1 MLPMRERR
9 LRVWITPSSRP
20 RPACPLTSRP
30 ATFFRPPEPLLRKEG
45 VPMSQPHPLLDRM
58 EAQAA
63 NVAATVSRV
72 ASLEA
77 ALAYVTAVCAAKA
90 PCQRL
95 RAGDETQPAAPGE
108 QPKIIAAPGLPEAA
122 VAALRQQAAPLGM
135 TVITDGLRRH
145 LGGIDVA
152 FTLAD
157 AGLAATG
164 TLVLRCADEELRLAT
179 MLAET
184 HIALLPASR
193 IAADADA
200 LEPTLAAWMGQP
212 GYTAFITG
220 PSRTADIER
229 VTALGVHGPL
239 ELHILIREDD

>member
-1 MLPMRERR
+1 M
-9 LRVWITPSSRP
+9 
-20 RPACPLTSRP
+20 A
-30 ATFFRPPEPLLRKEG
+30 
-45 VPMSQPHPLLDRM
+45 QPHPLVDRL
-58 EAQAA
+58 EAQATA
-63 NVAATVSRV
+63 VAATVSRV
-72 ASLEA
+72 TSLDE
-77 ALAYVTAVCAAKA
+77 ALAYVTALCAEKA
-90 PCQRL
+90 PCQQL
-95 RAGDETQPAAPGE
+95 RAGGE
-108 QPKIIAAPGLPEAA
+108 PLSAGSGEPHKSIAAPGLPEAV
-122 VAALRQQAAPLGM
+122 VAALRRRAAPLGI

-179 MLAET
+179 MIAET
-184 HIALLPASR
+184 HVALLPASC

-200 LEPTLAAWMGQP
+200 LEPTLAAWMSQP

-239 ELHILIREDD
+239 ELHILIREDG

>member
-1 MLPMRERR
+1 M
-9 LRVWITPSSRP
+9 
-20 RPACPLTSRP
+20 A
-30 ATFFRPPEPLLRKEG
+30 
-45 VPMSQPHPLLDRM
+45 QPHPLIDRL
-58 EAQAA
+58 EAQATA
-63 NVAATVSRV
+63 VAATVARV
-72 ASLEA
+72 TSLDE
-77 ALAYVTAVCAAKA
+77 ALAYVTTLCAEKA
-90 PCQRL
+90 PCQQL
-95 RAGDETQPAAPGE
+95 RAGGESLPAGSGE
-108 QPKIIAAPGLPEAA
+108 PHKIIAAPGLPEAA
-122 VAALRQQAAPLGM
+122 VTALRQRAAPLGI

-179 MLAET
+179 MIAET
-184 HIALLPASR
+184 HVALLPASG

-200 LEPTLAAWMGQP
+200 LEPTLAAWMSQP

-239 ELHILIREDD
+239 ELHILIREDG